1 MYELKEYL
9 NSINYQKNNLMESD
23 DVMWEKKYPAY
34 VVNKCLA
41 PFGDT
46 IMLINEMNR
55 LHHLDNKLQY
65 DFLLNSLRTRKRF
78 ASWMKSSKSKDI
90 ECVKE
95 YYGYSNEKSKS
106 ALSILNDEQIKMIK
120 EKLNKGGQHGKR

>member
-9 NSINYQKNNLMESD
+9 NSINYQKNNLMETD
-23 DVMWEKKYPAY
+23 DNMWEKKYPAY

-46 IMLINEMNR
+46 VMLVNEMNR

-65 DFLLNSLRTRKRF
+65 DFLKAPRSKESRELAASTWVKYHMSRHSNS
-78 ASWMKSSKSKDI
+78 
-90 ECVKE
+90 
-95 YYGYSNEKSKS
+95 GYFK
-106 ALSILNDEQIKMIK
+106 ACA
-120 EKLNKGGQHGKR
+120 